1 MRSDVKIL
9 VVAAASLLLA
19 PQLAMG
25 GDIEEQLRLMNERM
39 GQLESQLQDTQGQLE
54 VTQGELQATQDELE
68 ASKTTVAAQQDLI
81 QKAGLE
87 REAKSGLSAFLS
99 QTEFDGFVA
108 ASYTY
113 NFIGTDV
120 TRQEMEY
127 DGVLNGTTGSRLYH
141 GINRGALGLTAP
153 LHPNNNTFQ
162 VDQVWFG
169 MRKPATAE
177 SRGGWAVD
185 LVWGVAADNIG
196 TPINAEF
203 GHEVA
208 TGDMPHL
215 FQAYVEYLAPLGDT
229 FIKAGRFETLIGAEL
244 FRQDHNYNVTRGLL
258 WALQPDNHTGLLVG
272 SEYDNGL
279 TWTVGIAN
287 SYSAT
292 MADSDHEKT
301 FIGQLGY
308 RGDSFAVLVNGLYG
322 GNPTDVLPFREEGSM
337 RCQGTDSNAIA
348 NACEG
353 FDADSV
359 ALIDVVAKW
368 HPIESVSTWI
378 NFDYYWFNN
387 SGNGIAVLPYD
398 FDRMNIYGISTG
410 ARWGFLEST
419 GLAVRFEWLRAE
431 YHPLLLPETGAIL
444 FGSVGQDA
452 DFFSITGTLDHALSE
467 NLSVRLE
474 GRYDWADINVGPDNF
489 FSTARSNS
497 SEADYTRDGQ
507 GLGLVEMMY
516 RF

>member
-1 MRSDVKIL
+1 MRSSMKI
-9 VVAAASLLLA
+9 VVAAAATLLVA
-19 PQLAMG
+19 PQFATAD
-25 GDIEEQLRLMNERM
+25 DIEDQLRLMNERM
-39 GQLESQLQDTQGQLE
+39 GQLESRLQNTE
-54 VTQGELQATQDELE
+54 GELQATQDKLE
-68 ASKTTVAAQQDLI
+68 ASTTTVAAQQELI

-87 REAKSGLSAFLS
+87 REAQSGLSAFLS
-99 QTEFDGFVA
+99 QTEFEGLVA

-120 TRQEMEY
+120 TRQEMGY
-127 DGVLNGTTGSRLYH
+127 NGVLNGTTGSRFYH

-169 MRKPATAE
+169 MHKPATAE

-185 LVWGVAADNIG
+185 LVWGVSADNIG
-196 TPINAEF
+196 TPANAEY
-203 GHEVA
+203 GHEVG

-215 FQAYVEYLAPLGDT
+215 FQAYVEYLAPIGSDIS
-229 FIKAGRFETLIGAEL
+229 IKAGRVE
-244 FRQDHNYNVTRGLL
+244 
-258 WALQPDNHTGLLVG
+258 
-272 SEYDNGL
+272 
-279 TWTVGIAN
+279 N

-308 RGDSFAVLVNGLYG
+308 RGESFSVLVNGLYG
-322 GNPTDVLPFREEGSM
+322 GNPPDILPFREAAM
-337 RCQGTDSNAIA
+337 NCQGTNSDASGW

-359 ALIDVVAKW
+359 ALIDLVATW
-368 HPIESVSTWI
+368 DPIESVSAWV

-387 SGNGIAVLPYD
+387 AGNGPGTDFSYD
-398 FDRMNIYGISTG
+398 FDRMNVYGVSTG
-410 ARWGFLEST
+410 ARWGFLENT

-431 YHPLLLPETGAIL
+431 YHPFVLTEGGEVL
-444 FGSVGQDA
+444 FGNIGQDA
-452 DFFSITGTLDHALSE
+452 NLFSITGTLDHALTD
-467 NLSVRLE
+467 NLSVRVE
-474 GRYDWADINVGPDNF
+474 GRYDWADTNVGDDNF
-489 FSTARSNS
+489 FTTARPNS
-497 SEADYTRDGQ
+497 SHAHYTREGQ
-507 GLGLVEMMY
+507 GLGLIEMLY